1 MKTLYAYL
9 FIWISMCTVSKFL
22 VYFFFPFNVYDANVY
37 VNEFSLTS
45 VSTVKKASLK
55 NIIWSV
61 LRRHFKRVLE
71 FNRL

>member
-22 VYFFFPFNVYDANVY
+22 VYFFSPVNVYDANVY

-45 VSTVKKASLK
+45 VSTVK
-55 NIIWSV
+55 
-61 LRRHFKRVLE
+61 RRR
-71 FNRL
+71 

>member
-22 VYFFFPFNVYDANVY
+22 VYFFPFNVYDANVY

-45 VSTVKKASLK
+45 VSTVK
-55 NIIWSV
+55 
-61 LRRHFKRVLE
+61 RRRQRTLFGL
-71 FNRL
+71 F

>member
-22 VYFFFPFNVYDANVY
+22 VYFFPFNVYDANVY

-45 VSTVKKASLK
+45 VSTVK
-55 NIIWSV
+55 
-61 LRRHFKRVLE
+61 RRR
-71 FNRL
+71 